1 MLERRKKFEAM
12 SPVAA
17 GSAAKI
23 AAGWGNR
30 RVHQIIFSRL
40 SSAVAETTS
49 NSYLKTLSM
58 HLLLSCQ
65 YRRSETVPV
74 AEGTCNC
81 TQIIILIGHKLNL

>member
-12 SPVAA
+12 SRLAA
-17 GSAAKI
+17 GSATKT

-30 RVHQIIFSRL
+30 RVHRIIFNRL
-40 SSAVAETTS
+40 LSAVAETTS
-49 NSYLKTLSM
+49 NLYLKTLSM

-74 AEGTCNC
+74 AEGIYSLRINYNTYWS
-81 TQIIILIGHKLNL
+81 